1 MSNND
6 PSMTRRQWVG
16 MVGAPALATAV
27 AAALP
32 EIASA
37 QTATDS
43 STGSLASTSPLPGA
57 IYDITQFGAKGDGKT
72 LDSDAVQ
79 RAIDQCHVN
88 GGGTVLVPRGTFVV
102 GTLELKSNVTLHLAV
117 AGKLLGSPDINHYRA
132 GNKIPRGN
140 GNIVLIS
147 AADAENVTIE
157 GRGTIDGNGAKFFT
171 GKGDNTG
178 PGQDSSQG
186 YFNRP
191 HLLIFSKV
199 RNLLIRD
206 VFLTAS
212 AYHCCRILN
221 CRYVRCE
228 GVRIHNRVNKNNDGF
243 HFNSSEYVNITN
255 CNIACQDDACALF
268 GSNKYVTVTNCSF
281 STRWSIFR
289 FGGGNPEQI
298 AISNCLIYDTF
309 GCPIKMR
316 FGRGSRA
323 ENISFSNLVMHNVT
337 GPISIGLDSRR
348 RRSSTTTQATQPS
361 AATSSATSTA
371 PTSGVVRNISFNH
384 IRANVVAQG
393 FQHEDL
399 PFPSDFRPGE
409 LRSCIVINGANADD
423 VIKNISLTDVH
434 ITFAGGGTAEEAARE
449 IPKMAGEYFEIGTPS
464 AYGVYARNAR
474 GLTLHNVRLE
484 TEQPDA
490 RPAVVLDHVED
501 ASIHGLAVTGDTQA
515 AAAMRL
521 VDARRVHVA
530 GARLLAPAAA
540 LVRVEGSSSAR
551 ITIDGGDIAD
561 AATPVTFAAGAS
573 EQAVKL
579 RV

>member
-1 MSNND
+1 MSNHD

-16 MVGAPALATAV
+16 LIGAPALATA
-27 AAALP
+27 ALATFP
-32 EIASA
+32 YQSA
-37 QTATDS
+37 
-43 STGSLASTSPLPGA
+43 GSLASASAPIGA
-57 IYDITQFGAKGDGKT
+57 IYDIKTFGATGDGAT
-72 LDSDAVQ
+72 LNTEAVQ
-79 RAIDQCHVN
+79 SAIDQCHQE

-102 GTLELKSNVTLHLAV
+102 GTLELKSNVTLHLAEG
-117 AGKLLGSPDINHYRA
+117 GKLLGSADINHYRA
-132 GNKIPRGN
+132 GNNIPRGN

-147 AADAENVTIE
+147 AADADNVTVS
-157 GRGTIDGNGAKFFT
+157 GPGTIDGNGAKFFT
-171 GKGDNTG
+171 GRGDNTG

-186 YFNRP
+186 YFHRP
-191 HLLIFSKV
+191 HLLIFSRC

-243 HFNSSEYVNITN
+243 HFNSSEYVNVSN

-323 ENISFSNLVMHNVT
+323 ENISFSNLVMRNVT

-348 RRSSTTTQATQPS
+348 RRSSTTHATQAT
-361 AATSSATSTA
+361 AATSPSTSTA
-371 PTSGVVRNISFNH
+371 PTNGVVRNITFSH
-384 IRANVVAQG
+384 IRATVVEQG
-393 FQHEDL
+393 FQHADL

-409 LRSCIVINGANADD
+409 LRSCIVINGAHQDD
-423 VIKNISLTDVH
+423 VIENVTLDNVH
-434 ITFAGGGTAEEAARE
+434 ITVAGGGTAEEADRA
-449 IPKMAGEYFEIGTPS
+449 IPAMAGEYFEIGTPP

-484 TEQPDA
+484 TGKPDA
-490 RPAVVLDHVED
+490 RPAIVFDRVED
-501 ASIHGLAVTGDTQA
+501 ASVGGFTAYGDPRA
-515 AAAMRL
+515 AAVVRCSDSRRL
-521 VDARRVHVA
+521 MFS
-530 GARLLAPAAA
+530 GARVLGESAAF
-540 LVRVEGSSSAR
+540 LRVEGKRSER
-551 ITIDGGDIAD
+551 ITIDGGDLAD
-561 AATPVTFAAGAS
+561 AASPVSFADGAAES
-573 EQAVKL
+573 AVKL
-579 RV
+579 RL

>member
-1 MSNND
+1 MKQSKMS
-6 PSMTRRQWVG
+6 RRQWVG
-16 MVGAPALATAV
+16 VVGVPALVAATATWPSG
-27 AAALP
+27 AAA
-32 EIASA
+32 
-37 QTATDS
+37 QTESPAI
-43 STGSLASTSPLPGA
+43 TGGV
-57 IYDITQFGAKGDGKT
+57 YDIRKFGAKGDGVT
-72 LDSDAVQ
+72 LATLAVQ
-79 RAIDQCHVN
+79 AAIDQCN
-88 GGGTVLVPRGTFVV
+88 KAGGGTVLVPSGTFVI
-102 GTLELKSNVTLHLAV
+102 GTIELKSFVTLHLAPK
-117 AGKLLGSPDINHYRA
+117 GKLLGSPDIVHYHA
-132 GNKIPRGN
+132 GNNIPRGN

-147 AADAENVTIE
+147 AADADNVTIE
-157 GRGTIDGNGAKFFT
+157 GGGTIDGNGAKFFT

-221 CRYVRCE
+221 CRYVRLE

-268 GSNKYVTVTNCSF
+268 GSNKFVTVTNCSF

-323 ENISFSNLVMHNVT
+323 ENISFSNLVMRNVT

-348 RRSSTTTQATQPS
+348 RRSSTTQSATA
-361 AATSSATSTA
+361 AATTSVASTA
-371 PTSGVVRNISFNH
+371 PSTAPAGVVRNISFSN
-384 IRANVVAQG
+384 IRATVIAQG

-409 LRSCIVINGANADD
+409 LHSCIVINGAHADN
-423 VIKNISLTDVH
+423 VIENISLENVH
-434 ITFAGGGTAEEAARE
+434 ITFAGGGTMAEADRKVPE
-449 IPKMAGEYFEIGTPS
+449 MAGEYFEIGTPP
-464 AYGVYARNAR
+464 AYGIYARNTR

-484 TEQPDA
+484 TAEPDL
-490 RPAVVLDHVED
+490 RPAIVFDHVED
-501 ASIHGLAVTGDTQA
+501 AAVNSLAAHGNSIASAVVRCIDSQQILITA
-515 AAAMRL
+515 P
-521 VDARRVHVA
+521 RV
-530 GARLLAPAAA
+530 LTPAAVFLRA
-540 LVRVEGSSSAR
+540 EGASR
-551 ITIDGGDIAD
+551 DITIDGGDLTKAK
-561 AATPVTFAAGAS
+561 TP
-573 EQAVKL
+573 

>member
-1 MSNND
+1 MAKKS
-6 PSMTRRQWVG
+6 SVVSRRQWVR
-16 MVGAPALATAV
+16 MVGVPAV
-27 AAALP
+27 AATALAAWP
-32 EIASA
+32 DVAAGQS
-37 QTATDS
+37 TRDS
-43 STGSLASTSPLPGA
+43 LVAGA
-57 IYDITQFGAKGDGKT
+57 VYDINKFGAKGDGTT
-72 LDSDAVQ
+72 LDTAAVQ
-79 RAIDQCHVN
+79 NAIDQCN
-88 GGGTVLVPRGTFVV
+88 ADGGGTVLVPGGTFVI
-102 GTLELKSNVTLHLAV
+102 GTIELKSFVTLHLEPK
-117 AGKLLGSPDINHYRA
+117 GKLLGSPNIAHYHA
-132 GNKIPRGN
+132 GNNIPRGN

-147 AADAENVTIE
+147 AADADNVTIE

-178 PGQDSSQG
+178 PGQDSSAG

-191 HLLIFSKV
+191 HLLIFSRC

-221 CRYVRCE
+221 CRYVRLE

-268 GSNKYVTVTNCSF
+268 GSNKFVTVTNCSF

-323 ENISFSNLVMHNVT
+323 ENISFSNLVFRNVT

-348 RRSSTTTQATQPS
+348 RRASTTQS
-361 AATSSATSTA
+361 AATSSAATTTAATTPSTA
-371 PTSGVVRNISFNH
+371 PAGIVRNIFFNG
-384 IRANVVAQG
+384 IRGTVVAQG

-409 LRSCIVINGANADD
+409 LHSCIVINGAHADD
-423 VIKNISLTDVH
+423 VIENISLENVH
-434 ITFAGGGTAEEAARE
+434 LTFAGGGTIDEANRR
-449 IPKMAGEYFEIGTPS
+449 IPEMAGEYFEIGTPP
-464 AYGVYARNAR
+464 AYGIYARNAR

-484 TEQPDA
+484 TAEPDQ
-490 RPAVVLDHVED
+490 RPAIVLDHVED
-501 ASIHGLAVTGDTQA
+501 ATIDSLAAHGDPRA
-515 AAAMRL
+515 AAVVRCTDSRHVLITSPRVLTPATVFL
-521 VDARRVHVA
+521 KSEGASDA
-530 GARLLAPAAA
+530 
-540 LVRVEGSSSAR
+540 
-551 ITIDGGDIAD
+551 IIINGGDLTRAK
-561 AATPVTFAAGAS
+561 APRA
-573 EQAVKL
+573 
-579 RV
+579 

>member
-1 MSNND
+1 MS
-6 PSMTRRQWVG
+6 RRQWVG
-16 MVGAPALATAV
+16 AVGIPAV
-27 AAALP
+27 AAAAAMAAFP
-32 EIASA
+32 QPTTGSPASA
-37 QTATDS
+37 SAVPAT
-43 STGSLASTSPLPGA
+43 L
-57 IYDITQFGAKGDGKT
+57 YDIRTFGAKGDGVT
-72 LDSDAVQ
+72 LDTQAVQ
-79 RAIDQCHVN
+79 AAIDQCN
-88 GGGTVLVPRGTFVV
+88 KDGGGTVLVPSGTFVI
-102 GTLELKSNVTLHLAV
+102 GTIELKSFVTLHLAPK
-117 AGKLLGSPDINHYRA
+117 GKLLGSPDIAHYHA
-132 GNKIPRGN
+132 GNNIPRGN

-147 AADAENVTIE
+147 AADADNVTIE

-221 CRYVRCE
+221 CRYVRLE

-243 HFNSSEYVNITN
+243 HFNNSEYVNVSN
-255 CNIACQDDACALF
+255 CNVACQDDACALF
-268 GSNKYVTVTNCSF
+268 GSNKFVTVTNCSF

-309 GCPIKMR
+309 GCPIKMS

-323 ENISFSNLVMHNVT
+323 ENISFSNLVMRNVT

-348 RRSSTTTQATQPS
+348 RRRSTTTRSATTE
-361 AATSSATSTA
+361 AATSVASTTAPSTA
-371 PTSGVVRNISFNH
+371 PAGIVRNISFNH
-384 IRANVVAQG
+384 IRASVLAQG

-409 LRSCIVINGANADD
+409 LHSCIVINGAHADS
-423 VIKNISLTDVH
+423 VIENISLTDVH
-434 ITFAGGGTAEEAARE
+434 ITFAGGGTLADANRE
-449 IPKMAGEYFEIGTPS
+449 IPAIAGEYFEIGTPP
-464 AYGVYARNAR
+464 AYGIYARNAR

-484 TEQPDA
+484 TTEPDA

-501 ASIHGLAVTGDTQA
+501 VSVNALAANGNTT
-515 AAAMRL
+515 
-521 VDARRVHVA
+521 A
-530 GARLLAPAAA
+530 GAVIRCIDSQQILITAPRVLTPAAVFLRA
-540 LVRVEGSSSAR
+540 EGDGR
-551 ITIDGGDIAD
+551 DITIDGGDLSKAK
-561 AATPVTFAAGAS
+561 AARRG
-573 EQAVKL
+573 
-579 RV
+579 

>member
-1 MSNND
+1 MNKRIS
-6 PSMTRRQWVG
+6 RREWVG
-16 MVGAPALATAV
+16 TIGVPAVAV
-27 AAALP
+27 AAVGVLP
-32 EIASA
+32 SHAA
-37 QTATDS
+37 
-43 STGSLASTSPLPGA
+43 GSLASASVVPDAL
-57 IYDITQFGAKGDGKT
+57 YDVRTFGAKGDGIA
-72 LDSDAVQ
+72 LDTEAVQ
-79 RAIDQCHVN
+79 AAIDQCTKD
-88 GGGTVLVPRGTFVV
+88 GGGTVLVPRGTFVC

-117 AGKLLGSPDINHYRA
+117 GGKILGSADINHYRA
-132 GNKIPRGN
+132 GNNIPRGN

-147 AADAENVTIE
+147 AADAENVTIS
-157 GRGTIDGNGAKFFT
+157 GPGTIDGNGAKFFT

-186 YFNRP
+186 YFHRP
-191 HLLIFSKV
+191 HLLIFHRC
-199 RNLLIRD
+199 RNLLLRD

-212 AYHCCRILN
+212 AYHCTRILQ
-221 CRYVRCE
+221 CRYVRAE

-243 HFNSSEYVNITN
+243 HFNSSEYVNINN

-323 ENISFSNLVMHNVT
+323 ENISFSNLVMRNVT

-348 RRSSTTTQATQPS
+348 RRSSTTQ
-361 AATSSATSTA
+361 SATATTTASTA
-371 PTSGVVRNISFNH
+371 PTKGIVRNISFSH
-384 IRANVVAQG
+384 IRASVVEQG

-409 LRSCIVINGANADD
+409 LRSCIVINGAHDDD
-423 VIKNISLTDVH
+423 VIENVSLENVH
-434 ITFAGGGTAEEAARE
+434 ITFAGGGTTEEAARA
-449 IPKMAGEYFEIGTPS
+449 IPQLAGEYFEIGTPP

-484 TEQPDA
+484 TARPDA
-490 RPAVVLDHVED
+490 RPAVVLDRVEE
-501 ASIHGLAVTGDTQA
+501 ASLHALALHGDPQA
-515 AAAMRL
+515 SGVVRL
-521 VDARRVHVA
+521 VNSRRV
-530 GARLLAPAAA
+530 LLSSPHLLSPAATF
-540 LVRVEGSSSAR
+540 LRVEGKASER
-551 ITIDGGDIAD
+551 INIDGGDIAD
-561 AATPVTFAAGAS
+561 AASAVAVGDGANQS
-573 EQAVKL
+573 AVL
-579 RV
+579 VRS